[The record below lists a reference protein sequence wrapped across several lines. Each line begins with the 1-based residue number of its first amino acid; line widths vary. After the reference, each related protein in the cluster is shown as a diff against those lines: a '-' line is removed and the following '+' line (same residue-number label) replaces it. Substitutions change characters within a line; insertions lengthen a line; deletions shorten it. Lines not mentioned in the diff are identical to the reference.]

1 MLHILYLTPMAG
13 ATPSRSGIVWDE
25 HSHIFEYSTNYIG
38 IHISISPFNRVNQY
52 LSAVNKMVKTSRIIR
67 GFIQPM
73 PTF

>member
-13 ATPSRSGIVWDE
+13 APQSRSGIVWDE
-25 HSHIFEYSTNYIG
+25 HSHTFEYSTNYIG

-52 LSAVNKMVKTSRIIR
+52 LSAVNKMVKTSHIIR